1 MAVKSFSF
9 ASPGVFLN
17 EVDQSQIAKQPAP
30 VGPVI
35 IGRAL
40 RGPGMR
46 PVTVASYD
54 EFVSTFGDPVAGGD
68 SSGDAWRSGVPS
80 APTYGPYAA
89 QAWLANSPTLT
100 YLRLL
105 GVESDNASDAGQAGW
120 MLPTTV
126 ARSGSHGL
134 FVFASGT
141 TGALTG
147 TLAAVFYCTGTVP
160 VLSGTIV
167 GTSSS
172 ISANGAFINALS
184 GVFTVQMTG
193 GVGVDG
199 SIKKSFTFNPSDG
212 TFIRKVFN
220 TNPVNANTGKGGV
233 GNDPSTAQSLHG
245 YWLGE
250 SFENDILTNVTGAAS
265 IASLTSNM
273 LGIILPLNGYSD
285 RTQDAQEANAART
298 GWFVS
303 QAAQGTVAGYDPA
316 TTVNKLF
323 RFIGLDAGE
332 WLKNNLKVTINNISP
347 PQNAAQLYGTFDVEL
362 RQIGD
367 TDANVKLVESF
378 TNCTLD
384 PSSPNYI
391 ARKIGD
397 VHYTWESTER
407 KLERQGLYP
416 NNSKYIRVEMYS
428 DAIDSSLLPFGILG
442 PLKPKSDA
450 TGSYAAIVA
459 SGSTLLA
466 VVTTASAE
474 GFNSAQSTG
483 SSNATYSFIFPSSRQ
498 RLLTSEDSLSNFK
511 LASFGSA
518 TTRNASSLLL
528 NDDLKDITKLPPIGG
543 AEFTNGVAST
553 SLEYSW
559 KFSLD
564 EVAFVSG
571 SNSVYSYAAG
581 SKAAGTSFT
590 ATSSGG
596 TFATLLNNGVNSFTT
611 VFQGGTDGFNVME
624 NEPLRNS
631 LMTSNSTED
640 DSYVYNTYKRAIDS
654 VRDPEIVQANILS
667 IPGLT
672 FEGLTLY
679 AVQAAESRKDCLAV
693 IDIASGDGVT
703 PTYVT
708 KQEDNSTTIVRS
720 KTVDEVV
727 TEIKNRNFN
736 SSYGA
741 TYYPWLQIVDS
752 LSGKI
757 VAIPP
762 SIVAIGAM
770 SYTDKVQ
777 APWFAP
783 AGFNRGGLSTGNAGV
798 NVVNVVKKL
807 NQADR
812 DKLYVVN
819 INPITSFPN
828 EGIVIFGQKT
838 LQATPSAL
846 DRINVRRLMLYIER
860 GIDIIS
866 KSILFEPNVEDT
878 WNNFKDKAEPLLAD
892 VKSRF
897 GLTDY
902 KLILDTTTTTPDL
915 IDQNILYAKIFVKP
929 ARAIEFVAIDF
940 FITRSGASFGA

>member
-17 EVDQSQIAKQPAP
+17 EIDQSQIAKQPAP

-89 QAWLANSPTLT
+89 QAWLANSQTLT
-100 YLRLL
+100 YVRLL
-105 GVESDNASDAGQAGW
+105 GVESENADASGQAGW
-120 MLPTTV
+120 LLPTAS

-147 TLAAVFYCTGTVP
+147 TLAAIFYCSGTVP
-160 VLSGTIV
+160 VLSGIIV

-172 ISANGAFINALS
+172 ISANGAFINAPS

-199 SIKKSFTFNPSDG
+199 SIKKSFSFNPSDG
-212 TFIRKVFN
+212 SFIRKVFN
-220 TNPVNANTGKGGV
+220 TNPVNVNQGQGGV

-265 IASLTSNM
+265 ITALTSNM
-273 LGIILPLNGYSD
+273 LGIILPLKGYND

-298 GWFVS
+298 GWFIS
-303 QAAQGTVAGYDPA
+303 QAAQGTVAGFDPA

-332 WLKNNLKVTINNISP
+332 WLKNNLKVTINNIKP

-378 TNCTLD
+378 TACTLD
-384 PSSPNYI
+384 PSSPNYV

-397 VHYTWESTER
+397 THYTWESTER
-407 KLERQGLYP
+407 KLEQQGLYP
-416 NNSKYIRVEMYS
+416 NNSKYVRVEMYS
-428 DAIDSSLLPFGILG
+428 DAIDSSLLPFGVLG

-450 TGSYAAIVA
+450 TGSYTAIVA
-459 SGSTLLA
+459 GSTLLA
-466 VVTTASAE
+466 AVTTASAE
-474 GFNSAQSTG
+474 GFSAAQSTG

-498 RLLTSEDSLSNFK
+498 RLATNEDSLSSFK
-511 LASFGSA
+511 LANFGSA
-518 TTRNASSLLL
+518 TTRNVSSLLV

-543 AEFTNGVAST
+543 AEFTNGVASS

-564 EVAFVSG
+564 EVVSG
-571 SNSVYSYAAG
+571 SSNVYSYTVG

-590 ATSSGG
+590 ATGSGG
-596 TFATLLNNGVNSFTT
+596 TFADLLNKGVNSFTT

-631 LMTSNSTED
+631 LMTVSSTDDNS
-640 DSYVYNTYKRAIDS
+640 SVFNTYRRAIDT
-654 VRDPEIVQANILS
+654 VRDPEVVQANILS

-672 FEGLTLY
+672 FEPLTLY

-693 IDIASGDGVT
+693 IDISSDGIE
-703 PTYVT
+703 PSYIT
-708 KQEDNSTTIVRS
+708 KQEDNSTTVTRS
-720 KTVDEVV
+720 PTVDTIVDQ
-727 TEIKNRNFN
+727 IKERNFN
-736 SSYGA
+736 TSYGA
-741 TYYPWLQIVDS
+741 TYYPWLQIADS
-752 LSGKI
+752 TSGKI

-762 SIVAIGAM
+762 SIAAIGAM

-807 NQADR
+807 NQNDR
-812 DKLYVVN
+812 DKLYAVN

-866 KSILFEPNVEDT
+866 KNILFEPNVEDT

-915 IDQNILYAKIFVKP
+915 IDQNILYAKIYVKP